1 MPAPPPSPLCAS
13 MCETQAKIAKPF
25 LLSKFQTLAIL
36 GLNFIIGGVDA
47 EINCLKKCE
56 IEFSQSLSG
65 LRKEGAGERR
75 VVNFV

>member
-1 MPAPPPSPLCAS
+1 VRH
-13 MCETQAKIAKPF
+13 QAKIAKPF
-25 LLSKFQTLAIL
+25 LLSNFQTFAIL